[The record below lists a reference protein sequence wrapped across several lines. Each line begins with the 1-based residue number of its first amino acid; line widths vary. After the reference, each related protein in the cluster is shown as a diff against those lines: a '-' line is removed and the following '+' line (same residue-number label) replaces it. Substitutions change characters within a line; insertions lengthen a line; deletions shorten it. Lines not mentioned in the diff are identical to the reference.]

1 MGDKFFES
9 TTGTE
14 SKAMAAMT
22 FSWIASLLEKCLKEE
37 LVFW

>member
-14 SKAMAAMT
+14 SEAMTAMT
-22 FSWIASLLEKCLKEE
+22 FSWIASLLEKRLKEE